1 MSESVQV
8 KSATIG
14 SIMKLFFWAALA
26 LACLILGLGVAM
38 VATDARS
45 GPLSTAGTFLLGLF
59 LISYLP
65 LAVATLF
72 WVVLFHGDLRRVF
85 PDYPISPLRAALF
98 MFIPVFNL
106 YGLWR
111 TFASISEYLR
121 ASGGRAGLLG
131 DKANL
136 WSTVGYLSIWVLGI
150 LTGVVQ
156 GLTGGF
162 GASGGVPP
170 WFFVV
175 QSLACTCFVV
185 CYLNSMRL
193 SQAALEERAR
203 DGVAIDTRE
212 FLTYHR

>member
-1 MSESVQV
+1 MPEPVQV
-8 KSATIG
+8 KSAAVG
-14 SIMKLFFWAALA
+14 SIMVLFFWSVLA
-26 LACLILGLGVAM
+26 MASLIVGLGVAM
-38 VATDARS
+38 VATGARS
-45 GPLSTAGTFLLGLF
+45 GTLTTTGTLMLGFF

-72 WVVLFHGDLRRVF
+72 WVVQFHGDLRRVF

-131 DKANL
+131 DQANL
-136 WSTVGYLSIWVLGI
+136 WSTLGYLSIWVLGI
-150 LTGVVQ
+150 LVGVVQ

-162 GASGGVPP
+162 GAPGGVNP
-170 WFFVV
+170 WYFLA
-175 QSLACTCFVV
+175 QALACTCFVV

-193 SQAALEERAR
+193 SQAALGERAR